1 MTSLST
7 LGRIFFAVSMVAF
20 GIQQLVTGSFVR
32 LVPPLPEWI
41 PSLSVWAYLVG
52 IVLILIGLALGTI
65 RGARAAAAVLGAMIL
80 LSILFLH
87 LPLAFT
93 NPLAGFMWT
102 NPAKALAFLGGV
114 ILLAGSLP
122 GKDRL
127 FRTLAPLGPLFL
139 AGFMILGG
147 IQHFVYLDFVAKL
160 VPVWIPGARFWACLT
175 GVALIAGGVGILLP
189 KTTRLAALMS
199 GIMILLWVV
208 LLHVPRALAD
218 LHNAGETS
226 GVFEA
231 LALSAVAFILAAPGN
246 AMRSHSRVEH
256 SATVSALVPGM
267 IDGDRTSRAP
277 SLGPIERP
285 RVNADVERFVKR
297 LRVAGLHGEW
307 DYGVL
312 EMQMGTH

>member
-1 MTSLST
+1 MSLST

-41 PSLSVWAYLVG
+41 PSPSFWAGLVG
-52 IVLILIGLALGTI
+52 VVLILIGLALGTL
-65 RGARAAAAVLGAMIL
+65 RGARAAAAVLGAMLL

-102 NPAKALAFLGGV
+102 NPAKALAFLGG
-114 ILLAGSLP
+114 IIILAGALP
-122 GKDRL
+122 GEDRR

-147 IQHFVYLDFVAKL
+147 IQHFVYLDFVSKL
-160 VPVWIPGARFWACLT
+160 VPAWIPGARFWACLT
-175 GVALIAGGVGILLP
+175 GVALIAGGVGILVP
-189 KTTRLAALMS
+189 KTARLAALMS

-208 LLHVPRALAD
+208 LLHIPRALAD

-231 LALSAVAFILAAPGN
+231 LALSGVAFVLAEARRG
-246 AMRSHSRVEH
+246 
-256 SATVSALVPGM
+256 
-267 IDGDRTSRAP
+267 SRAELK
-277 SLGPIERP
+277 S
-285 RVNADVERFVKR
+285 
-297 LRVAGLHGEW
+297 
-307 DYGVL
+307 
-312 EMQMGTH
+312 